1 MCALTEDAR
10 PGDVLDRCRCMT
22 SFLLEALGEGN
33 GVDGSTTLSSRA
45 ANGLCLILLD
55 IDAALAEITERL

>member
-1 MCALTEDAR
+1 M
-10 PGDVLDRCRCMT
+10 
-22 SFLLEALGEGN
+22 LEALGEGN